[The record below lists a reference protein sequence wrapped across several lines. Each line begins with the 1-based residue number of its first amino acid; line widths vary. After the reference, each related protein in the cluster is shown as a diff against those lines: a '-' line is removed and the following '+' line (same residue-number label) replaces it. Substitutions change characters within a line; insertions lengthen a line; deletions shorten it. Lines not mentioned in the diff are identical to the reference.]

1 MNYAHK
7 NQNNF
12 NDIFVPVQL
21 NERIQEKLSVLG
33 DKQKGIDMIFEIGLV
48 DSILLKHFISWNEQS
63 SISFHFS
70 FYQVENMAYMLSHT
84 QIRDELINNIV
95 DSSDDCIEDDFFC
108 ERSFLITS
116 KVL

>member
-1 MNYAHK
+1 
-7 NQNNF
+7 
-12 NDIFVPVQL
+12 
-21 NERIQEKLSVLG
+21 
-33 DKQKGIDMIFEIGLV
+33 
-48 DSILLKHFISWNEQS
+48 
-63 SISFHFS
+63 
-70 FYQVENMAYMLSHT
+70 MAYMLSHT